1 MYGSNSSLSSSRIR
15 YERDAGAPPSS
26 ERWWTSR
33 IGVRRRAAT
42 SPMLAPRPGRYDR
55 SSVGFALS
63 LLLVSL
69 GVVLVVHHRIPP
81 AVQPEVIAGG
91 AVLIVLGVAGL

>member
-1 MYGSNSSLSSSRIR
+1 
-15 YERDAGAPPSS
+15 
-26 ERWWTSR
+26 
-33 IGVRRRAAT
+33 
-42 SPMLAPRPGRYDR
+42 MLAPRPGRYDR

-91 AVLIVLGVAGL
+91 AVLIVLGVVGLLLSARFWTSWGGPASLPRRRTSSPVKSSRRRSR